1 MGSDDAVGRIF
12 VAVAL
17 TDEARHGLAAH
28 LDSHLG
34 DTPLPGRPVPP
45 ENWHLTL
52 RFCGSLDRVMY
63 EKLLAG
69 LDQSE
74 LGDSFRIGF
83 GGLGAFPRPAR
94 ATVLW
99 LSIERGAEELGVLA
113 TMAEDA
119 AVDAG
124 MMPEERPFHAHV
136 TLSRIRPHQQ
146 VSPTIEAVPA
156 AEIGMEV
163 DAITVFRSHLGG
175 GPARYEA
182 LDQIPLTS

>member
-1 MGSDDAVGRIF
+1 MGSDDAVGRVF

-34 DTPLPGRPVPP
+34 GTPLPGRPLPP

-52 RFCGSLDRVMY
+52 RFCGALDRLTY

-74 LGDSFRIGF
+74 LGDPFRIGF

-99 LSIERGAEELGVLA
+99 LAIERGSDELGVLA
-113 TMAEDA
+113 AVAEDA

-124 MMPEERPFHAHV
+124 MMPEERPFHAHL

-156 AEIGMEV
+156 AGIGMEV
-163 DAITVFRSHLGG
+163 DTVTVYRSHLGG
-175 GPARYEA
+175 GPARYEV
-182 LDQIPLTS
+182 LEQIPLSE